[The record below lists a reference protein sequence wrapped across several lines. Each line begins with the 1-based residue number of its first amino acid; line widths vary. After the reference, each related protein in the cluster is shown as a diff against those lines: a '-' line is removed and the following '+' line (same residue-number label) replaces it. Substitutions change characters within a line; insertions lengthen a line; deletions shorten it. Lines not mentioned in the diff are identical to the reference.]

1 MTKYKS
7 IIKTILLATG
17 LLATSTAC
25 RDDDSRTAPTEEN
38 ITPILHA
45 ANRDIRRVLDAPD
58 LRERERI
65 LLDIRAK
72 EYALRSQRL
81 NNSADI
87 YITHIRAT
95 LDTATLNHE

>member
-7 IIKTILLATG
+7 IIKTIVLAAG
-17 LLATSTAC
+17 LLVTSTAC
-25 RDDDSRTAPTEEN
+25 RDDSRTMPTEEN
-38 ITPILHA
+38 ISPILQA
-45 ANRDIRRVLDAPD
+45 ADRDIRRVLDAPN

-65 LLDIRAK
+65 LLEIRAK

-95 LDTATLNHE
+95 LDTADLNHE